1 MREPG
6 KLYAQAQSMASTL
19 LMSATHTCLMIYV
32 HESSAERVKEWL
44 REWSVSFP
52 ALADWEKRVTFRHFD
67 ERPKLETLPKMTFD
81 EWVDMPE
88 IPPELWS
95 ANERLNRMW
104 DLLSGADPEIFKRE
118 KEKES
123 DENINPIR

>member
-67 ERPKLETLPKMTFD
+67 ERPKLETLPKMTYD
-81 EWVDMPE
+81 EWPE
-88 IPPELWS
+88 IPMVPDEVWDAVKYLKRN
-95 ANERLNRMW
+95 AGFLN
-104 DLLSGADPEIFKRE
+104 GADPGFLK
-118 KEKES
+118 
-123 DENINPIR
+123 